1 MPIPENK
8 TKVVNFRFRPSELAQ
23 LDAAAASVNL
33 TRSEF
38 ITRKLQGLPVQPTR
52 VPAVNWKLYRELAT
66 IAKELPALGNN
77 INQIAKALNT
87 ASQLGQ
93 PISQSVLNSV
103 SIAEI
108 DSKISETKALLKEIR
123 LTLIGV
129 TPSK

>member
-1 MPIPENK
+1 MPSLETK
-8 TKVVNFRFRPSELAQ
+8 TKIVNFRFRPSELSQ

-66 IAKELPALGNN
+66 IAKELPAFGNN

-87 ASQLGQ
+87 AQKLGQ
-93 PISQSVLNSV
+93 PIS
-103 SIAEI
+103 EI
-108 DSKISETKALLKEIR
+108 PKLENIFEAVETISQIKALLKEVR
-123 LTLIGV
+123 LTLVGV